1 MGSLRGDAQKSV
13 HRLAAGCR
21 LAASETEEIHL
32 KEWEQFYKIW
42 KQRMGASKCVHQ
54 QADAFCSCGILFF
67 LFFSPVFSIVLG
79 G

>member
-13 HRLAAGCR
+13 HRLATGCR

-42 KQRMGASKCVHQ
+42 KQRMGASKRVHQ
-54 QADAFCSCGILFF
+54 QAD
-67 LFFSPVFSIVLG
+67 
-79 G
+79 

>member
-13 HRLAAGCR
+13 HRLATGCR

-42 KQRMGASKCVHQ
+42 KQRMGASKRVHQ
-54 QADAFCSCGILFF
+54 QADVFVPVVSYFSFF
-67 LFFSPVFSIVLG
+67 FPLSP
-79 G
+79 